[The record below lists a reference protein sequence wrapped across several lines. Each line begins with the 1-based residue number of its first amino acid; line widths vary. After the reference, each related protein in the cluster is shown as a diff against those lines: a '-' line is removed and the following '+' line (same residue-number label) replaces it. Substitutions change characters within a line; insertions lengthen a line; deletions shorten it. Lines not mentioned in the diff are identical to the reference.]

1 MEFFDFLTF
10 AVAVGCP
17 TGLIIYLVNVTL
29 GAKHKLRAQALQH
42 ALERVDQ
49 QDRRISELTRQTEQ
63 LHEQLEW
70 HVRLLASYERTLG
83 EPPTNNGVGHALPG
97 SARGHHA

>member
-1 MEFFDFLTF
+1 VEFFDFLTF

-17 TGLIIYLVNVTL
+17 TGLIIYVVNTTL
-29 GAKHKLRAQALQH
+29 GAKNKLRAQALQH

-49 QDRRISELTRQTEQ
+49 QERRISELTRQTEQ

-70 HVRLLASYERTLG
+70 HVRLLASYERTLD
-83 EPPTNNGVGHALPG
+83 EPAASNGVGRSLPG
-97 SARGHHA
+97 RR